1 CHGAMFDAEQGIISI
16 RAADALTLQF
26 NQGPQLRKVELR
38 CTLMLGDD
46 PAVRFLWR
54 SVHKRDCN

>member
-1 CHGAMFDAEQGIISI
+1 MFDAEQGIISI